1 MVKYF
6 FQHIPVL
13 ARIFILTAVTLL
25 IPACNWF
32 DGNEQANVAAPPAI
46 VAPAEG
52 TKILLGGPVHIQSG
66 QYGSDVSRVELWVK
80 KPSAPAEQLMRSDIP
95 QGGGLLQ
102 EWRPTEIGSHTIRIK
117 TFRADNSLVIEQ
129 VRNYEVIPDAVVS
142 LAAPPAAASAQV
154 SPQLQP
160 TAIPSTLLPVTPGD
174 KPDEFPANNNPTIV
188 VVATSTPD
196 PTATPIPRYPPPPPA
211 PGVPPGPVQS
221 PVLNVGPPVC
231 DAADYLGAFA
241 SDKRLRDVIDEPD
254 DIAPKVVGGTT
265 VFRAWRLRNV
275 GTCTWGTGYELAFYG
290 GRSMGSGGVAF
301 EYTFPTDP
309 VRRNALID
317 RGRLIV
323 PEGKPNQTAI
333 LELALVAPVTPGV
346 HQSYWRMRNPHGVFF
361 GPVLGVTMNVVRECE
376 PNIYGAPL
384 INKFEILGY
393 GNVYLPETPTAD
405 RTKIKIEV
413 GKTVTLDYQ
422 VNNAS
427 NFDIV
432 FTDPTGETEAV
443 STSETGGRYTFTP
456 RRLGIHTI
464 TLYADNGSCTI
475 VQSVEVNV
483 IPRQGEEF
491 ELDILLAAGAPV
503 TPVENASLSAAVT
516 PGTIQAQW
524 QHYDE
529 EVNEIFFNADLYQR
543 KQGERNCLVPG
554 WEWTCGQSTGE
565 WKLVRRNS
573 SGQVGNDADGAAV
586 VCQSSDRCN
595 QLPREI
601 SGAQAGAAQAQRT
614 LSAAE
619 HLTSIFCPADATTNS
634 SVEYGVNYYLD
645 ARING
650 QPASPS
656 QSNKA
661 FIICS
666 ATADNTDSTI
676 DDLSSETPSCTLN
689 QIGGITLPFACSDV
703 PVVAGVSLVLLLVIF
718 WIFFK

>member
-6 FQHIPVL
+6 FQHMPVL
-13 ARIFILTAVTLL
+13 ARIFILAAVTLF

-32 DGNEQANVAAPPAI
+32 GGGDEANVSAPPGI
-46 VAPAEG
+46 LAPADN
-52 TKILLGGPVHIQSG
+52 TRVLLGGPVYIQSG
-66 QYGSDVSRVELWVK
+66 QYGSEVSRVELWVK

-102 EWRPTEIGSHTIRIK
+102 EWRPTEAGPHAIRIK
-117 TFRADNSLVIEQ
+117 VFRKTDTAENALVVEQ
-129 VRNYEVIPDAVVS
+129 VRNFEVIPDAVVS
-142 LAAPPAAASAQV
+142 LTAPPAAPAQMSA
-154 SPQLQP
+154 QLQP
-160 TAIPSTLLPVTPGD
+160 TVIPPTPVVSGQGSG
-174 KPDEFPANNNPTIV
+174 EFQTNDATIV
-188 VVATSTPD
+188 IVATSTPN

-241 SDKRLRDVIDEPD
+241 SDDRLRSVIDEAD

-301 EYTFPTDP
+301 ESTFPTDP

-333 LELALVAPVTPGV
+333 LELALVAPVTPGI

-361 GPVLGVTMNVVRECE
+361 GPILGVTMNVVRECE

-405 RTKIKIEV
+405 RTKIKVEV
-413 GKTVTLDYQ
+413 GKNVTLDYQ
-422 VNNAS
+422 VNNAT

-443 STSETGGRYTFTP
+443 STSETGGRYSFP
-456 RRLGIHTI
+456 ARRLGIHTI

-483 IPRQGEEF
+483 IPRRGEEF

-516 PGTIQAQW
+516 PGTLQAQW

-543 KQGERNCLVPG
+543 QRGERNCLVPG
-554 WEWTCGQSTGE
+554 WEWTCGQSAGE
-565 WKLVRRNS
+565 WKLVQRAS
-573 SGQVGNDADGAAV
+573 PGQVGNEADGAAV
-586 VCQSSDRCN
+586 VCRSSDRCN

-601 SGAQAGAAQAQRT
+601 SEAEAGVAQAQEPI
-614 LSAAE
+614 SIAE
-619 HLTSIFCPADATTNS
+619 HLTSIFCPADATLNS
-634 SVEYGVNYYLD
+634 NVEYAVNYYLE

-650 QPASPS
+650 QAATPS
-656 QSNKA
+656 KSNEA
-661 FIICS
+661 FIIC
-666 ATADNTDSTI
+666 AVTTTK
-676 DDLSSETPSCTLN
+676 EPPPPPPCSCTLN
-689 QIGGITLPFACSDV
+689 QLGGITLPICCEDLPIV
-703 PVVAGVSLVLLLVIF
+703 IGVSLVLLLVVF

>member
-6 FQHIPVL
+6 FQHMPVL
-13 ARIFILTAVTLL
+13 ARIFILAAVTLF
-25 IPACNWF
+25 IPACLGFNGG
-32 DGNEQANVAAPPAI
+32 DEANVATPPAI

-66 QYGSDVSRVELWVK
+66 QYGSDASRVELWVK

-102 EWRPTEIGSHTIRIK
+102 EWRPIEIGSHTIRIK
-117 TFRADNSLVIEQ
+117 TFRADNSLVVEQ

-142 LAAPPAAASAQV
+142 LTAPPAAPAQMSA
-154 SPQLQP
+154 QLQP
-160 TAIPSTLLPVTPGD
+160 TAVPPTPVVSGQGSG
-174 KPDEFPANNNPTIV
+174 EFQTAEDATIV
-188 VVATSTPD
+188 IVATSIPA

-241 SDKRLRDVIDEPD
+241 SDKRLRSVIDEAD

-301 EYTFPTDP
+301 ESTFPTDP

-333 LELALVAPVTPGV
+333 LELALVAPVTPGI

-361 GPVLGVTMNVVRECE
+361 GPILGVTMNVVRECE

-405 RTKIKIEV
+405 RTKIKVEV
-413 GKTVTLDYQ
+413 GKNVTLDYQ
-422 VNNAS
+422 VNNAT

-443 STSETGGRYTFTP
+443 STSETGGRYSFP
-456 RRLGIHTI
+456 AKRLGVHTI

-516 PGTIQAQW
+516 PGTLQAQW

-543 KQGERNCLVPG
+543 QRGERNCLVPG

-586 VCQSSDRCN
+586 VCGSSDRCN
-595 QLPREI
+595 QLSREI
-601 SGAQAGAAQAQRT
+601 PGAQAGAAQAQEPI
-614 LSAAE
+614 SAAE
-619 HLTSIFCPADATTNS
+619 HLTSVFCPADATLNPN
-634 SVEYGVNYYLD
+634 VEYGVNYYVE

-650 QPASPS
+650 QAASPS
-656 QSNKA
+656 ESNKA
-661 FIICS
+661 FVIC
-666 ATADNTDSTI
+666 AVAADDTDFTN
-676 DDLSSETPSCTLN
+676 DDISETPPSCTLN
-689 QIGGITLPFACSDV
+689 QLGGITLPFACSDV
-703 PVVAGVSLVLLLVIF
+703 PIVAGVSLVLLLVVF